1 MHRVIVACL
10 VVAGFLALHHL
21 FAADNVAELKPGLL
35 ARIFDMGGEV
45 TDFPTI
51 PADKKPAVERVDS
64 TVNVD
69 AAGEKWPGTELDDH
83 IYIRW
88 TGVIRIA
95 KAGQYRFFTISDDGS
110 RLFIDGKLVVD
121 NGGLHAAEEKDG
133 TIELKEGDHELKL
146 EFFENEGE
154 AVCKLYWQPPGV
166 ADKELVPAS
175 VLFHKPAAGK

>member
-1 MHRVIVACL
+1 MNRFLAVCL
-10 VVAGFLALHHL
+10 VVAGAVALHQV
-21 FAADNVAELKPGLL
+21 FAAETAAELKPGLL
-35 ARIFDMGGEV
+35 AQIFNMGGEV

-69 AAGEKWPGTELDDH
+69 AGGDNWPGTQLDNY

-110 RLFIDGKLVVD
+110 RLFIGGKLVVD

-154 AVCKLYWQPPGV
+154 AVCKLYWQPPGAAEKAV
-166 ADKELVPAS
+166 VPES